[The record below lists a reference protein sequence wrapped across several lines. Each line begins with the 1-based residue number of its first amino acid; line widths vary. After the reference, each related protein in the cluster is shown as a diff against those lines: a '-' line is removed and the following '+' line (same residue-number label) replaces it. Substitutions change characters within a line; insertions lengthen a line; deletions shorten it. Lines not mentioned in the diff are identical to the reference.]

1 MLGHHFFKLNMNLKI
16 IKDNDTIEITIAIN
30 IITKETFSSSSF
42 GTS

>member
-1 MLGHHFFKLNMNLKI
+1 MNLKI
-16 IKDNDTIEITIAIN
+16 NNGNNTIEITIAIN